1 MHYGRVPRPR
11 LGTSLE
17 FQSRQKARQCWQRT
31 CTKTRSKVV
40 WHVATHRHT
49 YVHVCMYVC
58 IRLRVFVDRMAA
70 VAATDKH
77 ATPTPDW
84 AASRLPSI
92 ASLPKLTSSCSGES
106 PGHFR
111 HSSPPPP
118 PARAHF
124 QFEQQL
130 PFNLLLLIFLHL
142 AEKYFRY
149 CEKVKEQ
156 KQGAWS
162 MGSPKMK
169 TVELNCL
176 KWNVDC
182 KAYGRLFFFFFF
194 WGDIRSICWGPTVKS
209 AWGASSLFFL
219 CARNVIS
226 EEILKNRI

>member
-1 MHYGRVPRPR
+1 MYVFGCVCLLTVWPQWQPQTNMPRPLQTEPPPGCPALPAFR
-11 LGTSLE
+11 SLPVPVPGNPLAI
-17 FQSRQKARQCWQRT
+17 S
-31 CTKTRSKVV
+31 
-40 WHVATHRHT
+40 
-49 YVHVCMYVC
+49 
-58 IRLRVFVDRMAA
+58 
-70 VAATDKH
+70 
-77 ATPTPDW
+77 ATP
-84 AASRLPSI
+84 
-92 ASLPKLTSSCSGES
+92 
-106 PGHFR
+106 H
-111 HSSPPPP
+111 PPPP

-194 WGDIRSICWGPTVKS
+194 GGTYVAFVEAP
-209 AWGASSLFFL
+209 L
-219 CARNVIS
+219 
-226 EEILKNRI
+226 